1 MMFELPEVERRVAEI
16 HSLIERQRQL
26 IEDLERGGGDI
37 TSAQIVFDSLGISL
51 YLHLQDRFRLL
62 AMLNV
67 KAAWSKHL
75 IGFRKDRREAVFLC
89 VPSMIDSLEVE
100 VLYPAWWWW
109 RISEAQG
116 RRHETG
122 SERSVEQSRGLMD
135 KNRITRPTRPDERAK
150 DREVHGHQGPG
161 W

>member
-62 AMLNV
+62 AMLNA
-67 KAAWSKHL
+67 KAA
-75 IGFRKDRREAVFLC
+75 
-89 VPSMIDSLEVE
+89 
-100 VLYPAWWWW
+100 
-109 RISEAQG
+109 
-116 RRHETG
+116 
-122 SERSVEQSRGLMD
+122 
-135 KNRITRPTRPDERAK
+135 
-150 DREVHGHQGPG
+150 
-161 W
+161 